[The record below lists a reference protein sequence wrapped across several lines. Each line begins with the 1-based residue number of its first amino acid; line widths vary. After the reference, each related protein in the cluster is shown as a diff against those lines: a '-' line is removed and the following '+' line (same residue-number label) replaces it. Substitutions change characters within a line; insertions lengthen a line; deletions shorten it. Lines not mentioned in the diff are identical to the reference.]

1 MSVIGCRPTTEFLTD
16 LLAQPDFRDAMLGLK
31 ARSASHGDYV
41 DLMAR
46 SAAPDVAATLRAEF
60 AELPPLALSTL
71 VDACALAHASE
82 RPLEV
87 VSVGA
92 DGPIEFARHRRVRI
106 TIDVEEERIRIALSH
121 VASHHATWYAA
132 GALAETSP
140 VASR

>member
-1 MSVIGCRPTTEFLTD
+1 
-16 LLAQPDFRDAMLGLK
+16 MLGLK
-31 ARSASHGDYV
+31 ARSASHSDYF

-46 SAAPDVAATLRAEF
+46 NAAPDVAATLRAEF

-71 VDACALAHASE
+71 VDACALAHASG

-87 VSVGA
+87 VSVGP
-92 DGPIEFARHRRVRI
+92 DGPIEFARQRRVRI

-132 GALAETSP
+132 AALAGTSP